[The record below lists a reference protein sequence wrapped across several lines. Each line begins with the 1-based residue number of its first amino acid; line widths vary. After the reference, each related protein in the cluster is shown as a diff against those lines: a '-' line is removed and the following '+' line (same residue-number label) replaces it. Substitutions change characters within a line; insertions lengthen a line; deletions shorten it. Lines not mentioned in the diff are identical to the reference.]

1 MATAAKTIATKYVGR
16 PMKRKEDPRL
26 ITGSSRYVDDVRL
39 PEMHHAAFVRSPH
52 AHAKINSIDVSKALA
67 APGVVAVLSGE
78 DVKGALGPV
87 PCAINLPDQ
96 KPAIR
101 PTLAIGKVRFVGEPV
116 AVVVASSLYAA
127 RDAAELVEVDY
138 EPLTAVVDAE
148 KAIGKGA
155 PLLYDEFKDNISYQW
170 QLEGGDVKR
179 AFEKADRVIKQR
191 MINQRLIPVAMEP
204 RGVLA
209 DYKSGE
215 QKLTVWSATQIP
227 HLLKT
232 QIAAMLRVDET
243 GVQVIAPEVGGGFG
257 SKLNVYAEE
266 GLVAYLA
273 MKIGKPVKWMESR
286 RENFQSAIHG
296 RDQIDDVEIA
306 AKKDG
311 TLLGLKCK
319 VIADLGAYYQLL
331 TPLIP
336 TLTGLM
342 MCGSYKVPAV
352 RVEITGALT
361 NKMATD
367 AYRGAGRPEATYI
380 IERVMDLIAAELKLD
395 PAEVRR
401 KNFPKPKEFPYAT
414 PTGLVYDSANYE
426 KCLDLALKM
435 SDYKK
440 LRKEQA
446 DARKK
451 GRFIGIGLSSYV
463 EVCGMGPSSAMPAG
477 GWESGTVRI
486 EPTGKVTVLTG
497 ASPHGQGEE
506 TTFAQVAADMLGIS
520 PDDVRIVHG
529 DTAVVPYGIGTFGS
543 RGTAVGGTAMYKSLE
558 KLREKLTKIAG
569 HILNEKPEKLQ
580 VAAGKIFN
588 GKKSVSFLE
597 VVGAAYTAK
606 TLPANTEPGLEATT
620 FFEPPNFVF
629 PFGTHVCVVEVDG
642 ETGDVKVIKYNAVD
656 DCGNVINPLLV
667 EGQVHGGIVQSIGQ
681 ALFEETMYDEQGQ
694 LVTGELMD
702 YAIPRAGN
710 IPRLELGRTCTPSPV
725 NPMGVK
731 GVGEAGTIGATPALV
746 NAVVDA
752 LAPFGVR
759 HMDMPAKRERV
770 WRAMQQNGGRA

>member
-1 MATAAKTIATKYVGR
+1 MTQK
-16 PMKRKEDPRL
+16 
-26 ITGSSRYVDDVRL
+26 
-39 PEMHHAAFVRSPH
+39 SP
-52 AHAKINSIDVSKALA
+52 
-67 APGVVAVLSGE
+67 
-78 DVKGALGPV
+78 
-87 PCAINLPDQ
+87 
-96 KPAIR
+96 
-101 PTLAIGKVRFVGEPV
+101 
-116 AVVVASSLYAA
+116 
-127 RDAAELVEVDY
+127 
-138 EPLTAVVDAE
+138 
-148 KAIGKGA
+148 
-155 PLLYDEFKDNISYQW
+155 
-170 QLEGGDVKR
+170 
-179 AFEKADRVIKQR
+179 
-191 MINQRLIPVAMEP
+191 
-204 RGVLA
+204 
-209 DYKSGE
+209 
-215 QKLTVWSATQIP
+215 
-227 HLLKT
+227 
-232 QIAAMLRVDET
+232 
-243 GVQVIAPEVGGGFG
+243 
-257 SKLNVYAEE
+257 
-266 GLVAYLA
+266 
-273 MKIGKPVKWMESR
+273 SR
-286 RENFQSAIHG
+286 R
-296 RDQIDDVEIA
+296 
-306 AKKDG
+306 
-311 TLLGLKCK
+311 
-319 VIADLGAYYQLL
+319 
-331 TPLIP
+331 
-336 TLTGLM
+336 
-342 MCGSYKVPAV
+342 AV
-352 RVEITGALT
+352 
-361 NKMATD
+361 
-367 AYRGAGRPEATYI
+367 
-380 IERVMDLIAAELKLD
+380 
-395 PAEVRR
+395 
-401 KNFPKPKEFPYAT
+401 
-414 PTGLVYDSANYE
+414 
-426 KCLDLALKM
+426 
-435 SDYKK
+435 
-440 LRKEQA
+440 
-446 DARKK
+446 
-451 GRFIGIGLSSYV
+451 
-463 EVCGMGPSSAMPAG
+463 
-477 GWESGTVRI
+477 VRI

-529 DTAVVPYGIGTFGS
+529 DTAVVPYGIGTLGS

-642 ETGDVKVIKYNAVD
+642 ETGDVKVIKYIAVD